1 MASPSPDQSTYILP
15 DANESTQFECKAC
28 EWFIREQVWDRGQ
41 TLHGPS
47 VNCVKPT
54 SSCCDW
60 RSTTKNMNIHSDEV
74 DPQLATRQYLG
85 VGLRSSG

>member
-1 MASPSPDQSTYILP
+1 MTFGIRARSRDFSRFRALEGDVVSPSPDQSTYILP

-47 VNCVKPT
+47 KSQCELYKADFFV
-54 SSCCDW
+54 
-60 RSTTKNMNIHSDEV
+60 
-74 DPQLATRQYLG
+74 L
-85 VGLRSSG
+85 